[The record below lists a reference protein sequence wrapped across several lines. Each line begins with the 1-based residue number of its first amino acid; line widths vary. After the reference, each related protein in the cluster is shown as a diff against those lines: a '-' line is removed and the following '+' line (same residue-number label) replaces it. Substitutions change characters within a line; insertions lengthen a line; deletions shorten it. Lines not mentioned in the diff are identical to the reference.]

1 MYAIITAGASQH
13 KVSEGETLR
22 IDLLAGKKKGDKLTF
37 DKVLFVEN
45 GGKHTIGQPTV
56 SGARVEATVVDNG
69 TETERGG
76 EGKKGDKVWALKRRP
91 GDYSKHKGHR
101 QRYTIVKI
109 DKITA

>member
-13 KVSEGETLR
+13 KVSEGETHR

-45 GGKHTIGQPTV
+45 GGAHTIGQPTV
-56 SGARVEATVVDNG
+56 SGAKVEATVVDNG
-69 TETERGG
+69 ENG

-91 GDYSKHKGHR
+91 GDYVKHKGHR
-101 QRYTIVKI
+101 QRYTFVKI